1 MNKFETDRRRLK
13 IVFVVC
19 VILLP
24 VVVPILAPWVGI
36 REDGRIPLNGWQVVY
51 AVLSIEIAATV
62 YVWGVGNW
70 SRYEPPQRV
79 TPPPVQASN
88 SPQTLGPG
96 SGASSSSS
104 AGAPA
109 RGGD

>member
-1 MNKFETDRRRLK
+1 MTKFETDRRRLK

-36 REDGRIPLNGWQVVY
+36 REDGRIPLNGLQVLY

-62 YVWGVGNW
+62 YMWGVGNW

-79 TPPPVQASN
+79 MPPSVQASD
-88 SPQTLGPG
+88 SPQTPGPG
-96 SGASSSSS
+96 SITPSSSS
-104 AGAPA
+104 AGTAA
-109 RGGD
+109 QGGA